1 MAAPSYRDLLA
12 QARHLAT
19 KDVGTP
25 EQASLRRAVSTAYY
39 ALFHLLVSEASAL
52 LASGDRR
59 LQEFIARAFEHG
71 DMYKACLTF
80 ASGGQMPALV
90 NAHYGSVVRPP
101 ELKAVAQAFVDLQ
114 GARHDADYATHRGWT
129 KTEALTE
136 VQRAE
141 QAFESWGVLSPT
153 GTGRSATARQL
164 SGPERETVRL
174 FLIWLVLQKRI
185 GSR

>member
-1 MAAPSYRDLLA
+1 MAAQSPADLLA

-52 LASGDRR
+52 LASGDSK
-59 LQEFIARAFEHG
+59 LQHLVARAFEHG
-71 DMYKACLTF
+71 DMHKACSTF
-80 ASGGQMPALV
+80 ASGGVLPALV
-90 NAHYGSVVRPP
+90 DAHYGSVTLPP

-129 KTEALTE
+129 RTEALTE
-136 VQRAE
+136 VERAE
-141 QAFESWGVLSPT
+141 KAFESWGVLSPT
-153 GTGRSATARQL
+153 GTGRSAVARSL
-164 SGPERETVRL
+164 AGPEREMVRL
-174 FLIWLVLQKRI
+174 FLAWLVLQKRI

>member
-1 MAAPSYRDLLA
+1 MAAHSFRDLLA

-52 LASGDRR
+52 LASGDSK
-59 LQEFIARAFEHG
+59 LQELIARAFEHG
-71 DMYKACLTF
+71 DMYKACSTF
-80 ASGGQMPALV
+80 KSGGSLPAIV
-90 NAHYGSVVRPP
+90 DAHYGSVMAPP

-114 GARHDADYATHRGWT
+114 DARHDADYATHRGWT
-129 KTEALTE
+129 RTEALTE
-136 VQRAE
+136 VERAE
-141 QAFESWGVLSPT
+141 KAFEFWGVLSPT
-153 GTGRSATARQL
+153 GTGRSATARAL

-174 FLIWLVLQKRI
+174 FLTYLVLQKRI